1 MADNK
6 QDIGKGLAAPT
17 GNPSPVEAIKLKSK
31 GLRGTLAQGFE
42 NAVTGAVSADDQ
54 TVIKFHGSYQQD
66 DRDRR
71 AERELKKLEWAYSYM
86 IRLRLPGGEVSDA
99 QWRGLHKLCNEN
111 ASGVIKITTRQTI
124 QIHGVVKAKMKP
136 TMEWFR
142 DLGVDTIAACGD
154 VNRNVMAGADPT
166 LSQFHQEVYDF
177 AQQISGYLL
186 PKTQAF
192 SEVWLDGE
200 KLTGDEPE
208 EDPLY
213 LKHYLPR
220 KFKIAIATPP
230 HNDTDIF
237 TNDIGLIS
245 IEENGEFIGFNVAI
259 GGGIGTTHGNAETYA
274 RLGSIIGFVPKDKVL
289 DACWQIVAVQRDY
302 GNRSDRKL
310 SRMKYTVD
318 RLGVDV
324 YKAEVEKRMQE
335 KHKGFKFG
343 AEKPYTFIERVDH
356 YGWQQDKDG
365 LNFRTIFVESGR
377 IMDVPGYAIKAA
389 LKECADTGF
398 CQFRFTGNQNIV
410 LTYIEQKNKGAIDMI
425 LAKHGIDESKFSN
438 IRKDALACVALNT
451 CGLALAEAQR
461 YLPDLITK
469 VEGLLAKH
477 KLEKDPFSIRMT
489 GCPNGCAR
497 PWAAEIGFIGKAL
510 GQYNLYLGGNSTGT
524 RLNRLYKE
532 SLDEAQ
538 ILEALDGLFA
548 DYASRRKP
556 SERFGDFIYRTIQS
570 GAAA

>member
-6 QDIGKGLAAPT
+6 LTPPT
-17 GNPSPVEAIKLKSK
+17 GAPSPVEAIKLKSK
-31 GLRGTLAQGFE
+31 GLRGSLIENFD
-42 NAVTGAVSADDQ
+42 NAVTGAITADDQ
-54 TVIKFHGSYQQD
+54 TVIKFHGSYMQD

-86 IRLRLPGGEVSDA
+86 IRLRLPGGEVNAA
-99 QWRGLHKLCNEN
+99 QWLGLTKLCNEN
-111 ASGVIKITTRQTI
+111 ATGVIKITTRQTI

-154 VNRNVMAGADPT
+154 VNRNVMAGADPS
-166 LSQFHQEVYDF
+166 LSKFHEEVFRF
-177 AQQISGYLL
+177 AQGISEHLL
-186 PKTQAF
+186 PKTKAF

-200 KLTGDEPE
+200 KLSGDEPE

-245 IEENGEFIGFNVAI
+245 IEENGKFIGFNVAI
-259 GGGIGTTHGNAETYA
+259 GGGMGTTHGNTDTYA
-274 RLGSIIGFVPKDKVL
+274 RLASMIGFVPKEKVL
-289 DACWQIVAVQRDY
+289 DTVWQIVAVQRDF
-302 GNRSDRKL
+302 GNRSDRKF
-310 SRMKYTVD
+310 SRLKYTVD

-324 YKAEVEKRMQE
+324 FKAEVEKRQ
-335 KHKGFKFG
+335 GFKLD

-356 YGWQQDKDG
+356 YGWQEDANGKQ
-365 LNFRTIFVESGR
+365 FYTMFVESGR
-377 IMDVPGYAIKAA
+377 VMDLPNYAVKTA

-398 CQFRFTGNQNIV
+398 CGFRFTGNQNIL
-410 LTYIEQKNKGAIDMI
+410 LTHIDKKNRASIDAI
-425 LAKHGIDESKFSN
+425 LAKHGIDHTKFSN

-451 CGLALAEAQR
+451 CALALAEAQR
-461 YLPDLITK
+461 YLPNLITK
-469 VEGLLAKH
+469 IEGLLAKH

-497 PWAAEIGFIGKAL
+497 PWAAEIGFIGKSL
-510 GQYNLYLGGNSTGT
+510 GQYNMYLGGNSTGT

-538 ILEALDGLFA
+538 ILQTLDGLFV
-548 DYASRRKP
+548 DYAKNRKP
-556 SERFGDFIYRTIQS
+556 SERFGDFVHRTQPT

>member
-1 MADNK
+1 MADSK
-6 QDIGKGLAAPT
+6 LTPPVGA
-17 GNPSPVEAIKLKSK
+17 PSPVEAIKLKSK
-31 GLRGTLAQGFE
+31 GLRGTLVEQFD
-42 NAVTGAVSADDQ
+42 NAVTGAIVAEDQ
-54 TVIKFHGSYQQD
+54 TVIKFHGSYMQD

-86 IRLRLPGGEVSDA
+86 IRLRLPGGEVNAA
-99 QWRGLHKLCNEN
+99 QWLGLTKLCNEN
-111 ASGVIKITTRQTI
+111 ATGVIKITTRQTI

-154 VNRNVMAGADPT
+154 VNRNVMAGADPS
-166 LSQFHQEVYDF
+166 LSKFHDEVFRF
-177 AQQISGYLL
+177 AQSISEHLL
-186 PKTQAF
+186 PKTKAF

-200 KLTGDEPE
+200 KLSGDEPE

-245 IEENGEFIGFNVAI
+245 IEENGKFIGFNVAI
-259 GGGIGTTHGNAETYA
+259 GGGMGTTHGNTDTYA
-274 RLGSIIGFVPKDKVL
+274 RLASMIGFVPKEKVL
-289 DACWQIVAVQRDY
+289 DTVWQIVAVQRDY

-310 SRMKYTVD
+310 SRLKYTVD

-324 YKAEVEKRMQE
+324 FKAEVEKRQ
-335 KHKGFKFG
+335 GFKLE

-356 YGWQQDKDG
+356 YGWQEDADG
-365 LNFRTIFVESGR
+365 KQFYTMFVESGR
-377 IMDVPGYAIKAA
+377 VMDLPNYAVKTA
-389 LKECADTGF
+389 LKECADTGL
-398 CQFRFTGNQNIV
+398 CGFRFTGNQNIL
-410 LTYIEQKNKGAIDMI
+410 LTHIDKKNRASIEVI
-425 LAKHGIDESKFSN
+425 LAKHGIDHTKFSN

-451 CGLALAEAQR
+451 CALALAEAQR
-461 YLPDLITK
+461 YLPNLITK
-469 VEGLLAKH
+469 IEGLLAKH

-497 PWAAEIGFIGKAL
+497 PWAAEIGFIGKSL
-510 GQYNLYLGGNSTGT
+510 GQYNMYLGGNSTGT

-538 ILEALDGLFA
+538 ILQTLDGLFA
-548 DYASRRKP
+548 DYAKSRKP
-556 SERFGDFIYRTIQS
+556 AERFGDFIFRTQQS
-570 GAAA
+570 GA

>member
-1 MADNK
+1 MADSK
-6 QDIGKGLAAPT
+6 LTPPA

-31 GLRGTLAQGFE
+31 GLRGTLADGME
-42 NAVTGAVSADDQ
+42 NAVTGAISADDQ
-54 TVIKFHGSYQQD
+54 TVIKFHGSYMQD

-86 IRLRLPGGEVSDA
+86 IRLRLPGGEVTA
-99 QWRGLHKLCNEN
+99 PQWLGLTKLCNEN

-136 TMEWFR
+136 TMQWFKE
-142 DLGVDTIAACGD
+142 LGVDTIAACGD

-166 LSQFHQEVYDF
+166 LSKFHEEVFRY
-177 AQQISGYLL
+177 AQKVSEYLL

-200 KLTGDEPE
+200 KLSGDEPE

-213 LKHYLPR
+213 LQHYLPR
-220 KFKIAIATPP
+220 KFKIGIATPP
-230 HNDTDIF
+230 HNDTDVF

-245 IEENGEFIGFNVAI
+245 IEENGKFIGFNVAI
-259 GGGIGTTHGNAETYA
+259 GGGMGTTHGNADTYA
-274 RLGSIIGFVPKDKVL
+274 RLATVIGYVSKEQVL
-289 DACWQIVAVQRDY
+289 DAVWQIVAVQRDY

-310 SRMKYTVD
+310 SRLKYTVD
-318 RLGVDV
+318 RLGADV
-324 YKAEVEKRMQE
+324 YRAEVEKRMQE
-335 KHKGFKFG
+335 KHAGFKFQT
-343 AEKPYTFIERVDH
+343 AKPYNFVERVDH
-356 YGWQQDKDG
+356 YGWQEDNHGKQ
-365 LNFRTIFVESGR
+365 FYTMFVESGR
-377 IMDVPGYAIKAA
+377 VMDLPGYAVKSA
-389 LKECADTGF
+389 LKECAETGF
-398 CQFRFTGNQNIV
+398 CQFRFTSNQNIL
-410 LTYIEQKNKGAIDMI
+410 LTYIEKKNRPAIETI
-425 LAKHGIDESKFSN
+425 LAKHGIDHTKFSN

-451 CGLALAEAQR
+451 CALALAEAQR
-461 YLPDLITK
+461 YLPSLITK

-538 ILEALDGLFA
+538 ILQTLDGLFA
-548 DYASRRKP
+548 DYAKNRKP
-556 SERFGDFIYRTIQS
+556 SERFGDFIHRTIQS

>member
-1 MADNK
+1 MS
-6 QDIGKGLAAPT
+6 DIKLTPPAGA
-17 GNPSPVEAIKLKSK
+17 PSPVEAIKLKSK
-31 GLRGTLAQGFE
+31 GLRGTLAEGFE
-42 NAVTGAVSADDQ
+42 NAITGAVSADDQ

-86 IRLRLPGGEVSDA
+86 IRLRLPGGEVSA
-99 QWRGLHKLCNEN
+99 QQWLGLTKLCNEN

-166 LSQFHQEVYDF
+166 LSIFHEDVFRF
-177 AQQISGYLL
+177 AQGISEHLL
-186 PKTQAF
+186 PKTNAF
-192 SEVWLDGE
+192 TEVWLDGE

-208 EDPLY
+208 PDPLY

-230 HNDTDIF
+230 HNDTDVF

-245 IEENGEFIGFNVAI
+245 IEENGKFTGFNVSI
-259 GGGIGTTHGNAETYA
+259 GGGMGTTHGNPETYA
-274 RLGSIIGFVPKDKVL
+274 RLGTVIGFVPKEKIL
-289 DACWQIVAVQRDY
+289 DTVWQIVAVQRDF
-302 GNRSDRKL
+302 GNRSDRKF
-310 SRMKYTVD
+310 SRLKYTVD

-324 YKAEVEKRMQE
+324 YRAEVEKRQ
-335 KHKGFKFG
+335 GFTFQD
-343 AEKPYTFIERVDH
+343 AKPYNFIERVDH
-356 YGWQQDKDG
+356 YGWQEDHNGKHFCT
-365 LNFRTIFVESGR
+365 LFVESGR
-377 IMDVPGYAIKAA
+377 VMDLPGYPIKTA
-389 LKECADTGF
+389 LKECAETDL
-398 CQFRFTGNQNIV
+398 CQFRFTGNQNIM
-410 LTYIEQKNKGAIDMI
+410 LTHIEKEDRVALEHI
-425 LAKHGIDESKFSN
+425 LAKHGIDHTRFSN

-461 YLPDLITK
+461 YLPDLISK
-469 VEGLLAKH
+469 IEVLLAKH
-477 KLEKDPFSIRMT
+477 KLENDPFSIRMT

-532 SLDEAQ
+532 SLDEKE
-538 ILEALDGLFA
+538 ILQTLDGLFEV
-548 DYASRRKP
+548 YAKNRSNG
-556 SERFGDFIYRTIQS
+556 ERFGDFIHRTLDF

>member
-1 MADNK
+1 MTDSK
-6 QDIGKGLAAPT
+6 LTPPT

-31 GLRGTLAQGFE
+31 GLRGTLAEGME
-42 NAVTGAVSADDQ
+42 NAITGSIAADDQ
-54 TVIKFHGSYQQD
+54 TVIKFHGSYVQD

-86 IRLRLPGGEVSDA
+86 IRLRLPGGEVSA
-99 QWRGLHKLCNEN
+99 PQWLGLTKLCNEN
-111 ASGVIKITTRQTI
+111 ATGVIKITTRQTI

-136 TMEWFR
+136 TMQWFK

-154 VNRNVMAGADPT
+154 VNRNVMAGADPS
-166 LSQFHQEVYDF
+166 LSKFHDEVFRF
-177 AQQISGYLL
+177 AQSVSEHLL

-192 SEVWLDGE
+192 SEIWLDGE
-200 KLTGDEPE
+200 KLSGDEPE

-213 LKHYLPR
+213 LQHYLPR
-220 KFKIAIATPP
+220 KFKIGIATPP
-230 HNDTDIF
+230 HNDTDVF

-245 IEENGEFIGFNVAI
+245 IEENGVFTGFNVAI
-259 GGGIGTTHGNAETYA
+259 GGGMGTTHGNTDTYA
-274 RLGSIIGFVPKDKVL
+274 RLATVIGFVPKEKIL
-289 DACWQIVAVQRDY
+289 ECCWHIVAVQRDF
-302 GNRSDRKL
+302 GNRSDRKF
-310 SRMKYTVD
+310 SRLKYTVD

-324 YKAEVEKRMQE
+324 YKAEVEKRQ
-335 KHKGFKFG
+335 GFKFG
-343 AEKPYTFIERVDH
+343 PEKPYKFIERVDH
-356 YGWQQDKDG
+356 YGWQEDSNGKH
-365 LNFRTIFVESGR
+365 FYTMFVESGR
-377 IMDVPGYAIKAA
+377 VMDLPNYAVKAA
-389 LKECADTGF
+389 LKECAETGF
-398 CQFRFTGNQNIV
+398 CQFRFTSNQNIL
-410 LTYIEQKNKGAIDMI
+410 LTYIEKKNRSAIEAI
-425 LAKHGIDESKFSN
+425 LAKHGIDHTKFSN

-461 YLPDLITK
+461 YLPSLITK

-477 KLEKDPFSIRMT
+477 KLENDPFSIRMT

-510 GQYNLYLGGNSTGT
+510 GQYNLYLGGNSTGE

-538 ILEALDGLFA
+538 ILQALDPLFA
-548 DYASRRKP
+548 DYAKNRKTG
-556 SERFGDFIYRTIQS
+556 ERFGDFIHRTIQI